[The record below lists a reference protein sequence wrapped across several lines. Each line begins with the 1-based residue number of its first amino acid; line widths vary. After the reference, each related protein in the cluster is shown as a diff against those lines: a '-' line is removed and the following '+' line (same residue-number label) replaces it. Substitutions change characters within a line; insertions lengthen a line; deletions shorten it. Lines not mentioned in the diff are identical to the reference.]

1 MQHSVLQQQEQ
12 ALPINGRLALPVVLV
27 HGRDIP
33 GATSSCFTAT
43 AVSATANGNA
53 YQCIVS
59 GTCTPAVTTACA
71 TLTVN
76 TAAAITAQP
85 VNTSGCTGGNATFS
99 VTATGSGLTYNWQ
112 VSTDGGVTWNN
123 VSPAATTATLTLTNV
138 TAAMTNNQY
147 RCQVGGSCS
156 AGLINSN
163 AAVLSLSNS
172 ITFSTQPVSAGVCA
186 GTDVTFTVAASGTG
200 LAYNWQVSTDGGT
213 TWNNVAPANTTNT
226 LNNTLHNSEPG
237 WQLFLPVVQG
247 WRFSS
252 IFNYADKF
260 AVTVDDLG
268 TYDVIVTDNLTG
280 CASNISNRA
289 SVDYVESSELFIY
302 PNPSSGS
309 FQVRYFS
316 SSSTTAR
323 TLNIYDSKG
332 ARVYQKAYTITSPY
346 TKMDVNMD
354 NAASDVYLVELRDAG
369 GKRIATGK
377 IVIR

>member
-1 MQHSVLQQQEQ
+1 MSPAGSYSYQWYRD
-12 ALPINGRLALPVVLV
+12 GVLV
-27 HGRDIP
+27 P
-33 GATSSCFTAT
+33 S
-43 AVSATANGNA
+43 
-53 YQCIVS
+53 
-59 GTCTPAVTTACA
+59 
-71 TLTVN
+71 LT
-76 TAAAITAQP
+76 
-85 VNTSGCTGGNATFS
+85 
-99 VTATGSGLTYNWQ
+99 
-112 VSTDGGVTWNN
+112 
-123 VSPAATTATLTLTNV
+123 
-138 TAAMTNNQY
+138 
-147 RCQVGGSCS
+147 
-156 AGLINSN
+156 
-163 AAVLSLSNS
+163 
-172 ITFSTQPVSAGVCA
+172 
-186 GTDVTFTVAASGTG
+186 
-200 LAYNWQVSTDGGT
+200 
-213 TWNNVAPANTTNT
+213 
-226 LNNTLHNSEPG
+226 
-237 WQLFLPVVQG
+237 
-247 WRFSS
+247 
-252 IFNYADKF
+252 ADKF